1 MQEDDGEAEAE
12 DDGEEPDDRCGPVA
26 PRRWQQQQLRES
38 DSDGDRYGWEL
49 PTLLSRLTLFSYSA
63 GSSFFAFRVL
73 KST

>member
-1 MQEDDGEAEAE
+1 MTARQRRE
-12 DDGEEPDDRCGPVA
+12 DDGEEPDDRCGRVA
-26 PRRWQQQQLRES
+26 PRRWQLRES
-38 DSDGDRYGWEL
+38 DSDGDRYGWKL